1 MNKPDR
7 LQKTTKAIHGWDKQ
21 QQHLNIKNIF
31 EEAGV

>member
-1 MNKPDR
+1 MNEPDR
-7 LQKTTKAIHGWDKQ
+7 PQKMTKAIHGWDK